1 MDFTIRQVPLD
12 ASPTQQW
19 HTEPPKEEGVY
30 IACTDLGVVGECVY
44 VDGEWDTDRN
54 YRFPMWCQIVAW
66 MPMPKPYPYQI
77 PKWSKK

>member
-30 IACTDLGVVGECVY
+30 IAYTDLGV
-44 VDGEWDTDRN
+44 
-54 YRFPMWCQIVAW
+54 
-66 MPMPKPYPYQI
+66 
-77 PKWSKK
+77 S